1 MTKTAFLLALTLFLS
16 GCQIKSNHG
25 RQIPDDEIHKMRTSG
40 ATKEDIIGKF
50 GTPTVSSLYG
60 QESWFY
66 ISRKQYYRAFFASQV
81 SSQEIVEMT
90 FNDNKLDK
98 INVIENSNNNIM
110 PVREVT
116 PTEGQN
122 INFMRDFIN
131 NMGRFHKKKK
141 GR

>member
-1 MTKTAFLLALTLFLS
+1 MKNVSILLLVAICVS

-40 ATKEDIIGKF
+40 ATKEDIIEKF
-50 GTPTVSSLYG
+50 GSPTVTSFYG

-66 ISRKQYYRAFFASQV
+66 ISRKQYYRAFFPSQV
-81 SSQEIVEMT
+81 SSQEVVEIT
-90 FNDNKLDK
+90 FNGNKLDK
-98 INVIENSNNNIM
+98 INLVENSHNNIT